1 MNKSRNFDRLCI
13 LAAVV
18 MLIVAALVW
27 VAKDSEGRQ
36 QTIDVGYES
45 LFDKSKVHTIDIQI
59 SDWEGFI
66 ATATNEEYVACT
78 IVIDGQKM
86 TNVALRAKGNT
97 SLSSVA
103 TQDSE
108 KYSMKIEFDHYMD
121 GKLFNGLDK
130 LSLNNLIYDSTMMKD
145 YLAYTLMGEMGVPS
159 PLCSFANVTVNGE
172 NWGLYLAVEAIEDS
186 FLQRNNLTRGELYKP
201 DSMSFGGGRG
211 NGRDFDFEQ
220 FRVGDDEEESTS
232 TSSQSQMPQ
241 MPSQGGFPGGMP
253 GGNMPGGNMP
263 TGNMPTGGFP
273 SGGEMPSMGDFTPP
287 TSEDGSGERPTFSI
301 AGFAGGFNFGM
312 GSSDVKLSYIDDD
325 PDSYS
330 NIFNNAKTDIS
341 KADKRRLI
349 QALKDLSEGKDIEHT
364 VYTNEVINYL
374 AVHDFL
380 QNDDSYTGMMV
391 HNYYLY
397 EEDGQLAII
406 PWDYNL
412 AFGGMNGSDGTSLV
426 NSPIDSPVS
435 NGDASD
441 RPLVGWI
448 FEDEEAVAKY
458 HETYNYF
465 VTQYLE
471 SGWLVSEIKRVAEM
485 IRPYVE
491 KDQNSFYSVEE
502 FDEGVSNLLTYCSLR
517 TQSIRGQLDGTIPS
531 TTSGQRANSSSLVD
545 GSSMNVSAMGSMNT
559 GGGGDRG
566 GFDRSSDRSSDMSQM
581 PSMDQMPSM
590 GGERPSM
597 PGNGGDFPSDFTPPG
612 MQSSASKTNW
622 LEIGIYVLILLAAIF
637 VVWLVRKYND

>member
-45 LFDKSKVHTIDIQI
+45 LFDKSKVHTIDIEI
-59 SDWEGFI
+59 SDWTGFI
-66 ATATNEEYVACT
+66 DTATNEEYVACNIT
-78 IVIDGQKM
+78 IDGQNM
-86 TNVALRAKGNT
+86 NNVALRAKGNT

-108 KYSMKIEFDHYMD
+108 KYSLKIEFDHFME
-121 GKLFNGLDK
+121 GRLFNGLDK

-145 YLAYTLMGEMGVPS
+145 YLAYTLMGKMDVPS
-159 PLCSFANVTVNGE
+159 PLCSFANVSVNGE
-172 NWGLYLAVEAIEDS
+172 NWGLYLAVEAVEDS
-186 FLQRNNLTRGELYKP
+186 FLERNNLTRGELYKP

-220 FRVGDDEEESTS
+220 FRVSDDEESTS
-232 TSSQSQMPQ
+232 SS
-241 MPSQGGFPGGMP
+241 SQGGFPGGMP
-253 GGNMPGGNMP
+253 GNMPGG
-263 TGNMPTGGFP
+263 GFP
-273 SGGEMPSMGDFTPP
+273 GGDFK
-287 TSEDGSGERPTFSI
+287 SGERPTFSI
-301 AGFAGGFNFGM
+301 AGFGGGFNFGM

-397 EEDGQLAII
+397 EEDGQLGII

-412 AFGGMNGSDGTSLV
+412 AFGGMNSSDGTSLV

-435 NGDASD
+435 NGDTSD

-448 FEDEEAVAKY
+448 FEDEEALAKY

-465 VTQYLE
+465 VTGYLE
-471 SGWLVSEIKRVAEM
+471 SGWLENEINRVAQM

-491 KDQNSFYSVEE
+491 NDPNSFYSVEE

-531 TTSGQRANSSSLVD
+531 TTSGQRADSSALID
-545 GSSMNVSAMGSMNT
+545 GSSLNVSAMGSMNT
-559 GGGGDRG
+559 GDRDRG
-566 GFDRSSDRSSDMSQM
+566 DFGRSSDRSSDSNEGRFSMGQM
-581 PSMDQMPSM
+581 PSM
-590 GGERPSM
+590 GERPSM
-597 PGNGGDFPSDFTPPG
+597 PGNGGDFPGDFTPPG
-612 MQSSASKTNW
+612 MQSTASKTNW

>member
-1 MNKSRNFDRLCI
+1 MKKSRNFDRLCI

-27 VAKDSEGRQ
+27 VGKDSEGRQ
-36 QTIDVGYES
+36 QTIDIGYES

-186 FLQRNNLTRGELYKP
+186 FLERNNLTRGELYKP

-211 NGRDFDFEQ
+211 NGREFDFEQ
-220 FRVGDDEEESTS
+220 FRVSEDEEESTT

-253 GGNMPGGNMP
+253 GNMPGN
-263 TGNMPTGGFP
+263 
-273 SGGEMPSMGDFTPP
+273 MPSMGDMPSGDFTPP
-287 TSEDGSGERPTFSI
+287 SFDEESSERPTFSI
-301 AGFAGGFNFGM
+301 AGFGGGFNFGM
-312 GSSDVKLSYIDDD
+312 GSSDVKLSYIDDN

-471 SGWLVSEIKRVAEM
+471 SGWLESEIKRVAEM
-485 IRPYVE
+485 IRSYVE

-502 FDEGVSNLLTYCSLR
+502 FDGGVSNLLTYCSLR

-531 TTSGQRANSSSLVD
+531 TTSGQRADSSALIDASSL
-545 GSSMNVSAMGSMNT
+545 NVSAMGSMNT
-559 GGGGDRG
+559 GGGDRGGDRG
-566 GFDRSSDRSSDMSQM
+566 GFGRSSDMSSMPSTDQM
-581 PSMDQMPSM
+581 PDMNNMPSM
-590 GGERPSM
+590 GERLSM

-637 VVWLVRKYND
+637 VVWLVRKHND